1 MSNLRMLKHVATAV
15 LLFATPWPRALA
27 QALGSDVS
35 SLVIE
40 TQSLP
45 KAYVRQPYQT
55 RLQAH
60 GGVPPLKWEV
70 TEGSLPAGIVLQSDG
85 QLSGTPAENGE
96 LHFAVTV
103 TDSGRPAH
111 QITHQFS
118 LNVISP
124 LMAQWGRYPKVNGQ
138 RLEGSILVSNQTD
151 HDFDLT
157 VIVLAVNQIGRAT
170 AIGYQHFPLKKNTDA
185 MEIPFGDNLAPGS
198 YQLNV
203 DAVGE
208 VAATNSI
215 YGERLVPKE
224 KFQVQQGP

>member
-1 MSNLRMLKHVATAV
+1 MLKRVAVAF
-15 LLFATPWPRALA
+15 LLLATPWSRALA
-27 QALGSDVS
+27 QEPRSDVS
-35 SLVIE
+35 PLVIE

-45 KAYVRQPYQT
+45 RAYVRQPYQA
-55 RLQAH
+55 RLQTH

-70 TEGSLPAGIVLQSDG
+70 TEGSLPAGIVLQNDG
-85 QLSGTPAENGE
+85 QLTGTPAETGE
-96 LHFAVTV
+96 LYFTVTV

-118 LNVISP
+118 LNVVSP
-124 LMAQWGRYPKVNGQ
+124 LMAQWGRYPKINGQ

-151 HDFDLT
+151 RDFDLT

-208 VAATNSI
+208 VAATDSI
-215 YGERLVPKE
+215 YRVRLVPKE
-224 KFQVQQGP
+224 RFQVQQGP